1 MIVSASVVESFLA
14 TLGVCL
20 AYCCYCV
27 AEYRYQAHAYFKVFG
42 DQVKAHDDKLE
53 AMIAGIKPML
63 DYIGFAPPEG
73 TTQLLGD
80 PLPRTI
86 VDRGQ
91 TAWSD
96 FKKFTR
102 SAAHGAVIHALVVL
116 RLHYPSI
123 KPEVIMTSLAQGTDA
138 QKTAKLEDE
147 VKEAAARLAR
157 DVDLFGEGQGNV

>member
-1 MIVSASVVESFLA
+1 M
-14 TLGVCL
+14 
-20 AYCCYCV
+20 
-27 AEYRYQAHAYFKVFG
+27 QFKVFR

-53 AMIAGIKPML
+53 AMTAGIKPML
-63 DYIGFAPPEG
+63 DYIGFALPEG

-102 SAAHGAVIHALVVL
+102 SAAHGAVVHVL
-116 RLHYPSI
+116 AVLQSQYPSV
-123 KPEVIMTSLAQGTDA
+123 KPEVIMTCFAQGTDA
-138 QKTAKLEDE
+138 QKIAKLEDE
-147 VKEAAARLAR
+147 AEEAAARLAR